1 MLRSE
6 LTELTLKAIDKN
18 IELKMEYDNLV
29 QMLKHEA
36 AKGNCS
42 LRVNNVN
49 ACVLKKLHNDGIRS
63 KTIRDENNTVYELTW
78 M

>member
-6 LTELTLKAIDKN
+6 LIKLTLKAVDEN

-29 QMLKHEA
+29 QILKHAA

-42 LRVNNVN
+42 LRVNNVSY
-49 ACVLKKLHNDGIRS
+49 CVLKKLHNDGIRS
-63 KTIRDENNTVYELTW
+63 KIIKDEDNTVYELTW